1 MSCKAAGADDVTHV
15 IFFVGPCCPLSELS
29 PPKKMGTQATTLS
42 SEDKKKLIQGAFEAK
57 QAAYSI
63 YSKFPVGACLLA
75 VDGTLIKG
83 ASIDNASYGANI
95 CAEQTA
101 IVKAVSDGVRPF
113 TGLAVVGPVSSPIS
127 PCGIC
132 RQVLRE
138 FCSADMPI
146 ILVAGNSDPSGVR
159 ETTLGQLLPDSFG
172 LDQLGVSSS

>member
-42 SEDKKKLIQGAFEAK
+42 SEDKKKLIQGAFEGEEYGSLPCSYRLEPSSAK

-83 ASIDNASYGANI
+83 ASIDNLTVGLYSLGAFFLP
-95 CAEQTA
+95 
-101 IVKAVSDGVRPF
+101 SD
-113 TGLAVVGPVSSPIS
+113 L
-127 PCGIC
+127 
-132 RQVLRE
+132 
-138 FCSADMPI
+138 CSA
-146 ILVAGNSDPSGVR
+146 L
-159 ETTLGQLLPDSFG
+159 
-172 LDQLGVSSS
+172 